1 MPNFAYIIKDAK
13 GARIEGMLKADTL
26 DVAVD
31 KLSKEGNTIISVKA
45 AAEGAFKGKLSLF
58 DKVMLAIYKF
68 RTGVSLK
75 TLVFFTRQLSTM
87 FSAGLTIEK
96 AITDL
101 EKEEKNKK
109 FAKVLRKLSDDIRK
123 GYSLSEAMQQ
133 HPGVF
138 NPLYVALV
146 TAGEVSGTLHTVLD
160 ELADYLE
167 KIEDTRRKVY
177 SALAYPIFII
187 IFLFFVV
194 WGMFYYIIPMFADVY
209 ANFHADLPAPTRVA
223 ISISNFITNNV
234 FMFIIIVLLVIL
246 TFFLVNLTDKGRYIF
261 DTVKLRIPVIGKVI
275 SNSIM
280 SKFSRTFSILMAAG
294 VPIMDTMELTENVVQ
309 NAVIESAVRKARVM
323 VKEGYGV
330 ANSFRKTGMFPPTLL
345 QMIST
350 GEETGDMDKLLSKAA
365 EFYEKLV
372 DSVID
377 RLTSLIEPLLI
388 IFMAV
393 IVGSIIVVIYLPIFD
408 LGEAMSQGLR

>member
-1 MPNFAYIIKDAK
+1 MPNFAYIVKDAK
-13 GARIEGMLKADTL
+13 GARVEGMIKADTL
-26 DVAVD
+26 DMAVE
-31 KLSKEGNTIISVKA
+31 KLAKEGSTIISVKA

-58 DKVMLAIYKF
+58 DKVMLTIYKI
-68 RTGVSLK
+68 RTGVTLK

-109 FAKVLRKLSDDIRK
+109 FAKVLRKIGDDIRK
-123 GYSLSEAMQQ
+123 GFSLSEAMEQ

-146 TAGEVSGTLHTVLD
+146 QAGEVSGTLHTVLD
-160 ELADYLE
+160 ELSDYLE
-167 KIEDTRRKVY
+167 KIEDTRRKVT
-177 SALAYPIFII
+177 SAMAYPIFILV
-187 IFLFFVV
+187 FLIGVV
-194 WGMFYYIIPMFADVY
+194 WGMFYFIIPMFATVY
-209 ANFHADLPAPTRVA
+209 ADFNATLPGPTVIA
-223 ISISNFITNNV
+223 INISNFIVNNL
-234 FMFIIIVLLVIL
+234 FMAILIFIMAIMGL
-246 TFFLVNLTDKGRYIF
+246 FLVYLTDRGRYVM
-261 DTVKLRIPVIGKVI
+261 DTLKLRIPVIGGVI
-275 SNSIM
+275 TNSIM

-309 NAVIESAVRKARVM
+309 NAVVEGAVRKARVL

-330 ANSFRKTGMFPPTLL
+330 ANAFRRTGEFPPTLL
-345 QMIST
+345 QMLAT
-350 GEETGDMDKLLSKAA
+350 GEETGDMDKLLGKAA
-365 EFYEKLV
+365 QFYEKLV

-388 IFMAV
+388 VMMAFV
-393 IVGSIIVVIYLPIFD
+393 VGTIIIVIYLPIFD
-408 LGEAMSQGLR
+408 LGEAISQGFN

>member
-13 GARIEGMLKADTL
+13 GARVEGILKADTL
-26 DVAVD
+26 DMAVD
-31 KLSKEGNTIISVKA
+31 KLAKEGSTIISVKA
-45 AAEGAFKGKLSLF
+45 ATEGAFKGKLSLF
-58 DKVMLAIYKF
+58 DKIMLTIYKI

-109 FAKVLRKLSDDIRK
+109 FAKVLRRISDDIRK
-123 GYSLSEAMQQ
+123 GYSLSESMEQ

-146 TAGEVSGTLHTVLD
+146 KAGEVSGTLHTVLD
-160 ELADYLE
+160 ELSDYLE
-167 KIEDTRRKVY
+167 KIEDTRRKVI
-177 SALAYPIFII
+177 SAMAYPVFIMV
-187 IFLFFVV
+187 FLVFVV
-194 WGMFYYIIPMFADVY
+194 WVMFYYIVPMFAGVY
-209 ANFHADLPAPTRVA
+209 ADFNAELPAPTRAA
-223 ISISNFITNNV
+223 IAISNFIVNNV
-234 FMFIIIVLLVIL
+234 FLTILIVIGIVIA
-246 TFFLVNLTDKGRYIF
+246 FFLVNLTDRGRYIM
-261 DTVKLRIPVIGKVI
+261 DSIKLKIPVIGKVI
-275 SNSIM
+275 GNSIM

-309 NAVIESAVRKARVM
+309 NAVVEGGVRRARVM

-330 ANSFRKTGMFPPTLL
+330 ANAFRKTGIFPPTLL
-345 QMIST
+345 QMIAT
-350 GEETGDMDKLLSKAA
+350 GEETGDMDKLLGKAA
-365 EFYEKLV
+365 QFYEKLV

-388 IFMAV
+388 VIMAAL
-393 IVGSIIVVIYLPIFD
+393 VGSIIVVIYLPIFD
-408 LGEAMSQGLR
+408 LGEAISQGFN

>member
-1 MPNFAYIIKDAK
+1 MPNFAYVVKDAK
-13 GARIEGMLKADTL
+13 GARVEGVIKADTL
-26 DVAVD
+26 DIAVD
-31 KLSKEGNTIISVKA
+31 KLAKEGSTIISVKA

-58 DKVMLAIYKF
+58 DKLMFTFYKW
-68 RTGVSLK
+68 RTGVSLR

-96 AITDL
+96 AVTDL
-101 EKEEKNKK
+101 EKEEKNKR
-109 FAKVLRKLSDDIRK
+109 FSRVLRKISDDIRK

-160 ELADYLE
+160 ELAEYQE
-167 KIEDTRRKVY
+167 KIEDTRRKVM
-177 SALAYPIFII
+177 SAMAYPIFILV
-187 IFLFFVV
+187 FLAGVT
-194 WGMFYYIIPMFADVY
+194 WALFYYIIPMFAEVY
-209 ANFHADLPAPTRVA
+209 GDFGAELPGPTLAA
-223 ISISNFITNNV
+223 IAMSNFIVNNV
-234 FMFIIIVLLVIL
+234 FGTFLIVVAIVIGL
-246 TFFLVNLTDKGRYIF
+246 FLVYLTDRGRYII
-261 DTVKLRIPVIGKVI
+261 DSLKLKIPVIGGVL

-280 SKFSRTFSILMAAG
+280 SKFARTFSILMAAG

-309 NAVIESAVRKARVM
+309 NAVVEGGIRKARVL

-330 ANSFRKTGMFPPTLL
+330 ANAFRRTGIFPPTLL
-345 QMIST
+345 QMIAT
-350 GEETGDMDKLLSKAA
+350 GEETGDMDKLLGKAA

-372 DSVID
+372 DAVID

-388 IFMAV
+388 VIMAA

-408 LGEAMSQGLR
+408 LGDAISQGFN

>member
-1 MPNFAYIIKDAK
+1 MPNFAYIVKDAK
-13 GARIEGMLKADTL
+13 GARVEGILKADTL
-26 DVAVD
+26 DMAVD
-31 KLSKEGNTIISVKA
+31 KLAKEGSTIISVKA

-58 DKVMLAIYKF
+58 DKIMLTIYKI

-101 EKEEKNKK
+101 EKEEKNKR
-109 FAKVLRKLSDDIRK
+109 FAKVLRRISDDIRK
-123 GYSLSEAMQQ
+123 GYSLSESMEQ

-146 TAGEVSGTLHTVLD
+146 KAGEVSGTLHTVLD
-160 ELADYLE
+160 ELSDYLE
-167 KIEDTRRKVY
+167 KIEDTRRKVV
-177 SALAYPIFII
+177 SAMAYPVFIM
-187 IFLFFVV
+187 IFLVFVIWV
-194 WGMFYYIIPMFADVY
+194 MFYYIVPMFAGVY
-209 ANFHADLPAPTRVA
+209 ADFNAELPAPTRVA
-223 ISISNFITNNV
+223 IAISNFIVNNV
-234 FMFIIIVLLVIL
+234 FLSILIVIGIVIA
-246 TFFLVNLTDKGRYIF
+246 FFLVNLTDRGRYIM
-261 DTVKLRIPVIGKVI
+261 DSIKLKIPVIGKVL

-309 NAVIESAVRKARVM
+309 NAVVEGGVRRARVM

-330 ANSFRKTGMFPPTLL
+330 ANAFRKTGLFPPTLL
-345 QMIST
+345 QMIAT
-350 GEETGDMDKLLSKAA
+350 GEETGDMDKLLGKAA
-365 EFYEKLV
+365 QFYEKLV

-388 IFMAV
+388 VIMAAL
-393 IVGSIIVVIYLPIFD
+393 VGSIIVVIYLPIFD
-408 LGEAMSQGLR
+408 LGEAISQGFN

>member
-1 MPNFAYIIKDAK
+1 MPNFAYIVKDAK
-13 GARIEGMLKADTL
+13 GARVEGILKADTL
-26 DVAVD
+26 DMAVD
-31 KLSKEGNTIISVKA
+31 KLAKEGSTIISVKA

-58 DKVMLAIYKF
+58 DKIMLTIYKI

-96 AITDL
+96 AVTDL

-109 FAKVLRKLSDDIRK
+109 FAKVLRRISDDIRK
-123 GYSLSEAMQQ
+123 GYSLSESMEQ

-138 NPLYVALV
+138 NPLYVVLV
-146 TAGEVSGTLHTVLD
+146 KAGEVSGTLHTVLD
-160 ELADYLE
+160 EFSDYLE
-167 KIEDTRRKVY
+167 KIEDTRRKVV
-177 SALAYPIFII
+177 SAMAYPVFIM
-187 IFLFFVV
+187 IFLVFVIWV
-194 WGMFYYIIPMFADVY
+194 MFYYIVPMFAGVY
-209 ANFHADLPAPTRVA
+209 ADFNAELPAPTRVA
-223 ISISNFITNNV
+223 IAISNFIVNNV
-234 FMFIIIVLLVIL
+234 FLSILIVIGIVIA
-246 TFFLVNLTDKGRYIF
+246 FFLVNLTDRGRYIM
-261 DTVKLRIPVIGKVI
+261 DSIKLKIPVIGKVL

-309 NAVIESAVRKARVM
+309 NAVVEGGVRRARVM

-330 ANSFRKTGMFPPTLL
+330 ANAFRKTGLFPPTLL
-345 QMIST
+345 QMIAT
-350 GEETGDMDKLLSKAA
+350 GEETGDMDKLLGKAA
-365 EFYEKLV
+365 QFYEKLV

-388 IFMAV
+388 VIMAAL
-393 IVGSIIVVIYLPIFD
+393 VGSIIVVIYLPIFD
-408 LGEAMSQGLR
+408 LGEAISQGFN

>member
-1 MPNFAYIIKDAK
+1 MPNFAYIVKDAK
-13 GARIEGMLKADTL
+13 GARVEGLIKADTL
-26 DVAVD
+26 DMAVD
-31 KLSKEGNTIISVKA
+31 KLAKEGSTIISVKA

-58 DKVMLAIYKF
+58 DKLMLTIYKI
-68 RTGVSLK
+68 RTGVGLK

-101 EKEEKNKK
+101 EKEEKHKR
-109 FAKVLRKLSDDIRK
+109 FARVLRKISDDIRK
-123 GYSLSEAMQQ
+123 GYSLSEAMEQ

-146 TAGEVSGTLHTVLD
+146 KAGEVSGTLHTVLD
-160 ELADYLE
+160 ELSDYLE
-167 KIEDTRRKVY
+167 KIEDTRRKVS
-177 SALAYPIFII
+177 SAMAYPIFIL
-187 IFLFFVV
+187 IFLSGVV
-194 WGMFYYIIPMFADVY
+194 WAMFYYIIPMFADVY
-209 ANFHADLPAPTRVA
+209 ASFHADLPVPTTLA
-223 ISISNFITNNV
+223 INISNFITHNV
-234 FMFIIIVLLVIL
+234 FATVVILILLVFSI
-246 TFFLVNLTDKGRYIF
+246 FLIYLTDRGRYVM
-261 DTVKLRIPVIGKVI
+261 DSMKLKIPVIGKVI
-275 SNSIM
+275 NNSIM

-309 NAVIESAVRKARVM
+309 NAVVEGAVRRARVM

-330 ANSFRKTGMFPPTLL
+330 ANAFRRTGQFPPTLL
-345 QMIST
+345 QMIAT

-365 EFYEKLV
+365 QFYEKLV

-388 IFMAV
+388 VIMAA

-408 LGEAMSQGLR
+408 LGEAISQGFR

>member
-1 MPNFAYIIKDAK
+1 MPNFAYIVKDAK
-13 GARIEGMLKADTL
+13 GARVEGILKADTL
-26 DVAVD
+26 DMAVD
-31 KLSKEGNTIISVKA
+31 KLAKEGSTIISVKA

-58 DKVMLAIYKF
+58 DKIMLTIYKI

-101 EKEEKNKK
+101 EKEEKNKR
-109 FAKVLRKLSDDIRK
+109 FAKVLRRISDDIRK
-123 GYSLSEAMQQ
+123 GYSLSESMEQ

-146 TAGEVSGTLHTVLD
+146 KAGEVSGTLHTVLD
-160 ELADYLE
+160 ELSDYLE
-167 KIEDTRRKVY
+167 KIEDTRRKVV
-177 SALAYPIFII
+177 SAMAYPVFIM
-187 IFLFFVV
+187 IFLVFVIWV
-194 WGMFYYIIPMFADVY
+194 MFYYIVPMFAGVY
-209 ANFHADLPAPTRVA
+209 ADFNAELPAPTRVA
-223 ISISNFITNNV
+223 IAISNFIVNNV
-234 FMFIIIVLLVIL
+234 FLTILIVIGIVIA
-246 TFFLVNLTDKGRYIF
+246 FFLVNLTDRGRYIM
-261 DTVKLRIPVIGKVI
+261 DSIKLKIPVIGKVL

-309 NAVIESAVRKARVM
+309 NAVVEGGVRRARVM

-330 ANSFRKTGMFPPTLL
+330 ANAFRKTGLFPPTLL
-345 QMIST
+345 QMIAT
-350 GEETGDMDKLLSKAA
+350 GEETGDMDKLLGKAA
-365 EFYEKLV
+365 QFYEKLV

-388 IFMAV
+388 VIMAAL
-393 IVGSIIVVIYLPIFD
+393 VGSIIVVIYLPIFD
-408 LGEAMSQGLR
+408 LGEAISQGFN

>member
-1 MPNFAYIIKDAK
+1 
-13 GARIEGMLKADTL
+13 
-26 DVAVD
+26 
-31 KLSKEGNTIISVKA
+31 
-45 AAEGAFKGKLSLF
+45 
-58 DKVMLAIYKF
+58 
-68 RTGVSLK
+68 
-75 TLVFFTRQLSTM
+75 
-87 FSAGLTIEK
+87 
-96 AITDL
+96 
-101 EKEEKNKK
+101 
-109 FAKVLRKLSDDIRK
+109 
-123 GYSLSEAMQQ
+123 
-133 HPGVF
+133 
-138 NPLYVALV
+138 
-146 TAGEVSGTLHTVLD
+146 
-160 ELADYLE
+160 
-167 KIEDTRRKVY
+167 
-177 SALAYPIFII
+177 
-187 IFLFFVV
+187 
-194 WGMFYYIIPMFADVY
+194 
-209 ANFHADLPAPTRVA
+209 
-223 ISISNFITNNV
+223 
-234 FMFIIIVLLVIL
+234 
-246 TFFLVNLTDKGRYIF
+246 
-261 DTVKLRIPVIGKVI
+261 
-275 SNSIM
+275 M

-330 ANSFRKTGMFPPTLL
+330 ANAFRRTGMFPPTLL

>member
-1 MPNFAYIIKDAK
+1 MPNFAYIVKDAK
-13 GARIEGMLKADTL
+13 GARVEGILKADTL
-26 DVAVD
+26 DMAVD
-31 KLSKEGNTIISVKA
+31 KLAKEGSTIISVKA

-58 DKVMLAIYKF
+58 DKLMLQVYKW
-68 RTGVSLK
+68 RTGVSLR

-101 EKEEKNKK
+101 EKEEKNKR
-109 FAKVLRKLSDDIRK
+109 FGRVLRKLSDDIRK
-123 GYSLSEAMQQ
+123 GFSLSEAMEQ

-146 TAGEVSGTLHTVLD
+146 KAGEVSGTLHTVLD
-160 ELADYLE
+160 ELSDYLE
-167 KIEDTRRKVY
+167 KIEDTRRKVL
-177 SALAYPIFII
+177 SSMAYPIFILV
-187 IFLFFVV
+187 FLGFVT
-194 WGMFYYIIPMFADVY
+194 WALFYYIIPLFAGVY
-209 ANFHADLPAPTRVA
+209 GDFGADLPAPTVMA
-223 ISISNFITNNV
+223 IKVSNFIVANV
-234 FMFIIIVLLVIL
+234 FATILIVIAAVIGL
-246 TFFLVNLTDKGRYIF
+246 FLVYLTDRGRYAMDAF
-261 DTVKLRIPVIGKVI
+261 KLKIPVIGRVL

-309 NAVIESAVRKARVM
+309 NAVVEGGVRKARVM

-330 ANSFRKTGMFPPTLL
+330 ANAFRKTGLFPPTLL
-345 QMIST
+345 QMIAT
-350 GEETGDMDKLLSKAA
+350 GEETGDMDKLLGKAA
-365 EFYEKLV
+365 QFYEKLV

-388 IFMAV
+388 VIMAA
-393 IVGSIIVVIYLPIFD
+393 IVGGIIVIIYLPIFD
-408 LGEAMSQGLR
+408 LGDAISQGFN

>member
-1 MPNFAYIIKDAK
+1 MPNFAYIVKDAK
-13 GARIEGMLKADTL
+13 GARVEGILKADTL
-26 DVAVD
+26 DMAVD
-31 KLSKEGNTIISVKA
+31 KLAKEGSTIISVKA

-58 DKVMLAIYKF
+58 DKIMLTIYKI

-109 FAKVLRKLSDDIRK
+109 FAKVLRRISDDIRK
-123 GYSLSEAMQQ
+123 GYSLSESMEQ

-146 TAGEVSGTLHTVLD
+146 KAGEVSGTLHTVLD
-160 ELADYLE
+160 ELSDYLE
-167 KIEDTRRKVY
+167 KIEDTRRKVI
-177 SALAYPIFII
+177 SAMAYPVFIMV
-187 IFLFFVV
+187 FLVFVV
-194 WGMFYYIIPMFADVY
+194 WVMFYYIVPMFAGVY
-209 ANFHADLPAPTRVA
+209 ADFNAELPAPTRAA
-223 ISISNFITNNV
+223 IAISNFIVNNV
-234 FMFIIIVLLVIL
+234 FLTILIVIGIVVA
-246 TFFLVNLTDKGRYIF
+246 FFLVNLTDRGRYIM
-261 DTVKLRIPVIGKVI
+261 DSIKLKIPVIGKVI
-275 SNSIM
+275 GNSIM

-309 NAVIESAVRKARVM
+309 NAVVEGGVRRARVM

-330 ANSFRKTGMFPPTLL
+330 ANAFRKTGIFPPTLL
-345 QMIST
+345 QMIAT
-350 GEETGDMDKLLSKAA
+350 GEETGDMDKLLGKAA
-365 EFYEKLV
+365 QFYEKLV

-388 IFMAV
+388 VIMAAL
-393 IVGSIIVVIYLPIFD
+393 VGSIIVVIYLPIFD
-408 LGEAMSQGLR
+408 LGEAISQGFN

>member
-101 EKEEKNKK
+101 EKEEKNRK

-372 DSVID
+372 DTVID

>member
-13 GARIEGMLKADTL
+13 GARVEGILKADTL
-26 DVAVD
+26 DMAVE
-31 KLSKEGNTIISVKA
+31 KLAKEGSTIISVKA

-58 DKVMLAIYKF
+58 DKIMLTIYKI

-109 FAKVLRKLSDDIRK
+109 FAKVLRRISDDIRK
-123 GYSLSEAMQQ
+123 GYSLSEAMEQ

-146 TAGEVSGTLHTVLD
+146 KAGEVSGTLHTVLD
-160 ELADYLE
+160 ELSDYLE
-167 KIEDTRRKVY
+167 KIEDTRRKVI
-177 SALAYPIFII
+177 SAMAYPVFIMV
-187 IFLFFVV
+187 FLVFVV
-194 WGMFYYIIPMFADVY
+194 WVMFYYIVPMFAGVY
-209 ANFHADLPAPTRVA
+209 ADFNAELPAPTRAA
-223 ISISNFITNNV
+223 IAISNFIVNNV
-234 FMFIIIVLLVIL
+234 FLTILIVIGIVIA
-246 TFFLVNLTDKGRYIF
+246 FFLVNLTDRGRYIM
-261 DTVKLRIPVIGKVI
+261 DSIKLKIPVIGKVI
-275 SNSIM
+275 GNSIM

-309 NAVIESAVRKARVM
+309 NAVVEGGVRRARVM

-330 ANSFRKTGMFPPTLL
+330 ANAFRKTGIFPPTLL
-345 QMIST
+345 QMIAT
-350 GEETGDMDKLLSKAA
+350 GEETGDMDKLLGKAA
-365 EFYEKLV
+365 QFYEKLV

-388 IFMAV
+388 VIMAAL
-393 IVGSIIVVIYLPIFD
+393 VGSIIVVIYLPIFD
-408 LGEAMSQGLR
+408 LGEAISQGFN

>member
-1 MPNFAYIIKDAK
+1 MPNFAYIVKDAK
-13 GARIEGMLKADTL
+13 GARVEGIIKADTL
-26 DVAVD
+26 DIAVE
-31 KLSKEGNTIISVKA
+31 KLAKEGSTIISVKA

-58 DKVMLAIYKF
+58 DKLMLTLYKW
-68 RTGVSLK
+68 RTGVSLR

-101 EKEEKNKK
+101 EKEEKNKR
-109 FAKVLRKLSDDIRK
+109 FSRVLRKLSDDIRK
-123 GYSLSEAMQQ
+123 GFSLSEAMEQ

-146 TAGEVSGTLHTVLD
+146 KAGEVSGTLHTVLD
-160 ELADYLE
+160 ELSDYLE
-167 KIEDTRRKVY
+167 KIEDTRRKVM
-177 SALAYPIFII
+177 SSMAYPIFILV
-187 IFLFFVV
+187 FLAGVT
-194 WGMFYYIIPMFADVY
+194 WALFYYIIPMFAGVY
-209 ANFHADLPAPTRVA
+209 GDFGADLPAPTLAA
-223 ISISNFITNNV
+223 IAMSDFIVDNV
-234 FMFIIIVLLVIL
+234 FGTILIVIAAVIGL
-246 TFFLVNLTDKGRYIF
+246 FLVYLTDRGRYAMDAF
-261 DTVKLRIPVIGKVI
+261 KLKIPVIGRVL

-280 SKFSRTFSILMAAG
+280 SKFARTFSILMAAG

-309 NAVIESAVRKARVM
+309 NAVVEGGVRKARVM

-330 ANSFRKTGMFPPTLL
+330 ANAFRRTGLFPPTLL
-345 QMIST
+345 QMIAT

-365 EFYEKLV
+365 QFYEKLV

-388 IFMAV
+388 VIMAA

-408 LGEAMSQGLR
+408 LGDAISQGFN